1 MYHSQ
6 RQPPSLKRSNSK
18 ESQNSYG
25 SAATTVSRASSKLL
39 FGEIPLTPA
48 TTADGRS
55 IRSNGSICNLVLST
69 SSVFLRFWLNDA
81 CRDNLLDHMES
92 EDLSSFRLVCH
103 DFSAK
108 AAPRLFEKMTVT
120 FKTSTFSKPAR
131 IDALSRIGRHVKT
144 FTFHMPHGP
153 ETCLPPIIDPLTG
166 AEQQFIYEPQVQLPQ
181 HGPAKD
187 KAPKYGSWE
196 MQDLLIK
203 QYPPLFHAATNVP
216 AFCAAFSQMINL
228 THLKISC
235 PGSNSPRHRRGVV
248 DYALISLRI
257 AIERAPLYSL
267 SALSLHPIHPCG
279 LLYLHPLHNFGSTPS
294 SAKRWSQIRHLSICM
309 ENIPSSPRSRSSHS
323 TEHLRVLHAYLSTL
337 SRSLTRLFFRWKGSR
352 GPCPLSLDREPCL
365 SGQSSKANYA
375 DESNIHPSQ
384 RVGGAGGGP
393 TPLSFPRLRTL
404 ALENAIMDS
413 SQIADFITRHKRSL
427 REFNFEDV
435 KLREGDW
442 DKALEPLTTITGND
456 SWKQYQEVE
465 SMDVPVM
472 LSPVEIAPPP
482 REMAM
487 PREREVR
494 SDVRI
499 MGPLME
505 EVQEAIEEVG
515 YMERKERERVLSRW
529 LGRPVRGS
537 AAVVGSAGGGAAA
550 TGGRRGREREHVHK
564 DKFWGGGG
572 RKLLHLSTWKA
583 SNGPIEV
590 RDRLAVRRGWVPP
603 DCREAVTGKNKDK
616 SLAETRDKSKGTV
629 ESIWKQLY
637 GMNSY
642 IRNLVPGE
650 VSHEDC
656 VVKVTNWNL
665 AARMLGE
672 APTNETP
679 QEQESQKAKF
689 AIAAQKATLESTAV
703 GRKASKGD
711 RAWAGKR
718 AQFFRKRQEERI
730 EPLLFDAKLV
740 SAAHTRAAILLPLF
754 IRAKAKRAP
763 VLQRC
768 QQASQAGLILIDC
781 RSQTILWDV
790 PLCTSLYIFW
800 SERISGADFIPSFFM
815 HIDAFV
821 DVVALMDN
829 TQLMKIWNWRML
841 ITCDLIRRYI
851 VARDY
856 LQHFVQRQLASFAI
870 RSYAV
875 VSSKEIEVKK
885 VIFHLSRKLTEAK

>member
-515 YMERKERERVLSRW
+515 
-529 LGRPVRGS
+529 
-537 AAVVGSAGGGAAA
+537 
-550 TGGRRGREREHVHK
+550 
-564 DKFWGGGG
+564 
-572 RKLLHLSTWKA
+572 
-583 SNGPIEV
+583 EV

>member
-1 MYHSQ
+1 
-6 RQPPSLKRSNSK
+6 
-18 ESQNSYG
+18 
-25 SAATTVSRASSKLL
+25 
-39 FGEIPLTPA
+39 
-48 TTADGRS
+48 
-55 IRSNGSICNLVLST
+55 
-69 SSVFLRFWLNDA
+69 
-81 CRDNLLDHMES
+81 
-92 EDLSSFRLVCH
+92 
-103 DFSAK
+103 
-108 AAPRLFEKMTVT
+108 
-120 FKTSTFSKPAR
+120 
-131 IDALSRIGRHVKT
+131 
-144 FTFHMPHGP
+144 
-153 ETCLPPIIDPLTG
+153 
-166 AEQQFIYEPQVQLPQ
+166 
-181 HGPAKD
+181 
-187 KAPKYGSWE
+187 
-196 MQDLLIK
+196 
-203 QYPPLFHAATNVP
+203 
-216 AFCAAFSQMINL
+216 
-228 THLKISC
+228 
-235 PGSNSPRHRRGVV
+235 
-248 DYALISLRI
+248 
-257 AIERAPLYSL
+257 
-267 SALSLHPIHPCG
+267 
-279 LLYLHPLHNFGSTPS
+279 
-294 SAKRWSQIRHLSICM
+294 
-309 ENIPSSPRSRSSHS
+309 
-323 TEHLRVLHAYLSTL
+323 
-337 SRSLTRLFFRWKGSR
+337 
-352 GPCPLSLDREPCL
+352 
-365 SGQSSKANYA
+365 
-375 DESNIHPSQ
+375 
-384 RVGGAGGGP
+384 
-393 TPLSFPRLRTL
+393 
-404 ALENAIMDS
+404 
-413 SQIADFITRHKRSL
+413 
-427 REFNFEDV
+427 
-435 KLREGDW
+435 
-442 DKALEPLTTITGND
+442 
-456 SWKQYQEVE
+456 
-465 SMDVPVM
+465 
-472 LSPVEIAPPP
+472 
-482 REMAM
+482 
-487 PREREVR
+487 
-494 SDVRI
+494 
-499 MGPLME
+499 
-505 EVQEAIEEVG
+505 
-515 YMERKERERVLSRW
+515 
-529 LGRPVRGS
+529 
-537 AAVVGSAGGGAAA
+537 
-550 TGGRRGREREHVHK
+550 
-564 DKFWGGGG
+564 
-572 RKLLHLSTWKA
+572 
-583 SNGPIEV
+583 EV